1 MSKIKEKID
10 NIINDELYCENIYN
24 DGTLIVSAF
33 PGTGKSHL
41 FNNTKLNILDS
52 DSSKFDKSKFPENYI
67 AHIKENIGKVDVIL
81 VSSHEEVRNALV
93 KNKIKFLL
101 VYPNKSLK
109 SEYVDRY
116 KERGSNEKFIEKISD
131 NWNNWI
137 DELENQT
144 SCEKIVLNS
153 NEFITDVVS
162 NIIKKCK

>member
-1 MSKIKEKID
+1 MF
-10 NIINDELYCENIYN
+10 CENIYN
-24 DGTLIVSAF
+24 NGTLIVSAF

-67 AHIKENIGKVDVIL
+67 KHIKENIGKVDVIL

-93 KNKIKFLL
+93 KNNIKFLL

-109 SEYVDRY
+109 SEYVKRY
-116 KERGSNEKFIEKISD
+116 VERGSNEKFIEKISD
-131 NWNNWI
+131 NWNDWI
-137 DELENQT
+137 GELEGQD

-153 NEFITDVVS
+153 NEFITDVVK
-162 NIIKKCK
+162 NIINKCK